1 MLWRSFLLALAR
13 KHPLA
18 AVYGKELSDVGYV
31 QTMALIGRLQVGGLT
46 DVERLVAAFVNGQQ
60 NSLAKLTLS
69 HLSGHLVFDELNRR
83 TAKAV
88 YRDRM
93 IAAAGGGD

>member
-46 DVERLVAAFVNGQQ
+46 DVERL
-60 NSLAKLTLS
+60 
-69 HLSGHLVFDELNRR
+69 
-83 TAKAV
+83 
-88 YRDRM
+88 
-93 IAAAGGGD
+93 